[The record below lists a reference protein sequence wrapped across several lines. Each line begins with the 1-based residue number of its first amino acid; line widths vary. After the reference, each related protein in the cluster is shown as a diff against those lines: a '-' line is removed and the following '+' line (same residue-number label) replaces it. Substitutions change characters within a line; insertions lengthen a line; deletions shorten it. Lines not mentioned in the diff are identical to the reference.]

1 MLISKMEET
10 STKEETLLEAFS
22 GVFTLAGAIMAL
34 SGVFFALRGKSA
46 GMEWMILGAL
56 SLLVGWLA

>member
-1 MLISKMEET
+1 M
-10 STKEETLLEAFS
+10 EAFS